1 MRVVIAGASGFMGG
15 YFTARL
21 REHGHEVRHIGR
33 SAPVRWGQTAA
44 MTDLLEGADL
54 LLNLAGKS
62 VNCRYG
68 ARNRAEMRRSR
79 LDTTRELADAVRAC
93 EHPPALWINSSTAT
107 IYRHAEDR
115 PMTEASGELGEGFS
129 VEVAKAWEEAFF
141 DGDLPGTRRVALR
154 TAIVLGDGG
163 ALPPMLRLARFG
175 LGGPQLDGH
184 WFGTRARRAAGVFH
198 EFRARGGR
206 QRFSWVHVEEVLRI
220 ILFLV
225 EHPELDGVINVA
237 SPNPVDNR
245 TLMRTIRRVLGIRFG
260 LPAFRWMTELGAMA
274 IRTETELILK
284 SRWVVPEKL
293 SGAGYIFEYPELE
306 TALRQILD
314 AGSGPGTETTEE

>member
-1 MRVVIAGASGFMGG
+1 MRVVIAGARGFMGG
-15 YFTARL
+15 YFTAKL
-21 REHGHEVRHIGR
+21 RDRCHDVAHIGR
-33 SAPVRWGQTAA
+33 SVPVRWGQTAA
-44 MTDLLEGADL
+44 ITDLLEGADL

-68 ARNRAEMRRSR
+68 PRNRAEIRRSR
-79 LDTTRELADAVRAC
+79 VNTTRELADAVRAC

-115 PMTEASGELGEGFS
+115 PMTEDSGELGEGFS
-129 VEVAKAWEEAFF
+129 VEVAKAWEGAFF
-141 DGDLPGTRRVALR
+141 DGDLPDTRRVALR
-154 TAIVLGDGG
+154 TAIVLGNGG
-163 ALPPMLRLARFG
+163 ALVPMLRLARLG

-206 QRFSWVHVEEVLRI
+206 QKFSWIHVDDVLGI

-225 EHPELDGVINVA
+225 EHPELDGVVNVA

-245 TLMRTIRRVLGIRFG
+245 TLMRTIRKVLGIPLG
-260 LPAFRWMTELGAMA
+260 LPALRWMTELGALA

-284 SRWVVPEKL
+284 SRWVVPERL
-293 SGAGYIFEYPELE
+293 SAAGFRFEYPQLE
-306 TALRQILD
+306 EALRQSVK
-314 AGSGPGTETTEE
+314 GE

>member
-1 MRVVIAGASGFMGG
+1 MRIVIAGASGFMGG
-15 YFTARL
+15 HFTAKL
-21 REHGHEVRHIGR
+21 REQGHEVALIGR

-44 MTDLLEGADL
+44 MTDLLEGSDV

-68 ARNRAEMRRSR
+68 LRNRAEILRSR
-79 LDTTRELADAVRAC
+79 VDTTRELADAVRAC

-107 IYRHAEDR
+107 IYRHAEDL
-115 PMTEASGELGEGFS
+115 PMTEAAGELGEGFS
-129 VEVAKAWEEAFF
+129 VEVAKAWEQAFF
-141 DGDLPGTRRVALR
+141 AGDVPGTRRVALR

-163 ALPPMLRLARFG
+163 ALLPMVRLARFG

-206 QRFSWVHVEEVLRI
+206 QRFSWIHVEDVLRI

-225 EHPELDGVINVA
+225 EQTELDGVVNVA
-237 SPNPVDNR
+237 SPHPSDNR
-245 TLMRTIRRVLGIRFG
+245 TLMRTIRKVLGIPLG
-260 LPAFRWMTELGAMA
+260 MPAFRWMTELGAIA

-284 SRWVVPEKL
+284 SRWVVPERL
-293 SGAGYIFEYPELE
+293 SAAGYTFEYPELE
-306 TALRQILD
+306 PALRNIVKK
-314 AGSGPGTETTEE
+314 E